1 MSNLFTLSDSS
12 LRSLAAQ
19 LQLNGKFN
27 HTCRSA
33 YGRRFLQLTMQV
45 EQGAGEAAVLIE
57 IGGERH
63 RITISHREPR
73 GDATLADFVEA
84 IANGRIDSAEPAPA
98 RTLPALPEL
107 EPLLDT
113 AQQQALR
120 DLVRN
125 GGFLD
130 VHVGLEHPVKVAVH
144 RTYNTQGITA
154 LLALGESQ
162 PRTTAWTL
170 RQQPEK
176 CFRALVE
183 SVEHLAAAGRPKAV
197 RAAA

>member
-1 MSNLFTLSDSS
+1 MSNQFTLSDSS

-19 LQLNGKFN
+19 LQLNGKFR
-27 HTCRSA
+27 HSCRSA
-33 YGRRFLQLTMQV
+33 YGRRFLDLTMQV
-45 EQGAGEAAVLIE
+45 EQAASEAAVLIE
-57 IGGERH
+57 AGGERH

-73 GDATLADFVEA
+73 GDITLADFIEA

-98 RTLPALPEL
+98 RTTPALPQPDSL
-107 EPLLDT
+107 VDT

-120 DLVRN
+120 DLVRK

-154 LLALGESQ
+154 LLSLGEAQ
-162 PRTTAWTL
+162 PRTSAWTL
-170 RQQPEK
+170 HQAPAK
-176 CFRALVE
+176 CFQALLE
-183 SVEHLAAAGRPKAV
+183 SVEHLAASGMPKAR
-197 RAAA
+197 RAA

>member
-1 MSNLFTLSDSS
+1 MSNQFTLSDSS

-19 LQLNGKFN
+19 LQLNGKF
-27 HTCRSA
+27 HHSCRSA

-45 EQGAGEAAVLIE
+45 EQGAGTAAVAIE

-63 RITISHREPR
+63 SITIDHRTPR
-73 GDATLADFVEA
+73 SDAALADFIEA

-98 RTLPALPEL
+98 RTTPALPEL

-120 DLVRN
+120 DLVRK

-130 VHVGLEHPVKVAVH
+130 VHVGLEHPVRLAVH

-154 LLALGESQ
+154 VLSLGESQ

-176 CFRALVE
+176 CFRALME
-183 SVEHLAAAGRPKAV
+183 SVEHLAATGKPKPA

>member
-1 MSNLFTLSDSS
+1 MSNQFTLSDSS

-27 HTCRSA
+27 HSCRSA

-45 EQGAGEAAVLIE
+45 EQGAGEAAVLVE
-57 IGGERH
+57 MGGERH

-73 GDATLADFVEA
+73 GDVTLADFVEA
-84 IANGRIDSAEPAPA
+84 IANGRIDSAAPAPA
-98 RTLPALPEL
+98 RTIPALPQL
-107 EPLLDT
+107 DSLVDT

-120 DLVRN
+120 DLVRK

-154 LLALGESQ
+154 LLSLGETQ
-162 PRTTAWTL
+162 PRTSAWTL
-170 RQQPEK
+170 HQAPAR
-176 CFRALVE
+176 CFQALLE
-183 SVEHLAAAGRPKAV
+183 SVEHLAASGMPKAP
-197 RAAA
+197 RAA

>member
-1 MSNLFTLSDSS
+1 MSNQFTLSDSS

-27 HTCRSA
+27 HSCRSA

-45 EQGAGEAAVLIE
+45 EQSAGEAAVLVE
-57 IGGERH
+57 MGGERH

-73 GDATLADFVEA
+73 GDVTLSDFIEA

-98 RTLPALPEL
+98 RTIPALPQL
-107 EPLLDT
+107 DSLVDT

-120 DLVRN
+120 DLVRK

-154 LLALGESQ
+154 LLSLGESQ
-162 PRTTAWTL
+162 PRTSAWTL
-170 RQQPEK
+170 HQAPAK
-176 CFRALVE
+176 CFQALLE
-183 SVEHLAAAGRPKAV
+183 SVEHLAASGMPKAP
-197 RAAA
+197 RAA

>member
-1 MSNLFTLSDSS
+1 MNAFTLSDSS

-45 EQGAGEAAVLIE
+45 EQGAGEAAVLVE

-63 RITISHREPR
+63 SITISHREPR
-73 GDATLADFVEA
+73 GDSTLADFIEA

-98 RTLPALPEL
+98 RVTPVLPEL
-107 EPLLDT
+107 EPLVDT
-113 AQQQALR
+113 SQQQALR
-120 DLVRN
+120 DLVRK

-154 LLALGESQ
+154 VLGLGESQ
-162 PRTTAWTL
+162 PRTSAWTL
-170 RQQPEK
+170 RQPPEK
-176 CFRALVE
+176 CFLALLE
-183 SVEHLAAAGRPKAV
+183 SVEHLAASGMPKTR
-197 RAAA
+197 RAA